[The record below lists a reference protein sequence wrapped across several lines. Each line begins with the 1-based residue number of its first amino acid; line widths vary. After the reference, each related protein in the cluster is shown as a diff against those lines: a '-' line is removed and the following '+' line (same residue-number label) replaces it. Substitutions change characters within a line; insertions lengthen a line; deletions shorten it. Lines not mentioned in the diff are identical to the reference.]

1 MILYHGSNVVVEQPR
16 ILQSE
21 RLLDF
26 GMGFYTTSNKEQAIR
41 WAGRVAE
48 RRETKDQLL
57 SVYDFDLETAQR
69 ELAIVR
75 FEAPDEAWLD
85 FVCLNRRGGEPQKP
99 YDIAIGPVADDDVYG
114 TVLLY
119 EQGILDSESAL
130 KRLKVRVLFDQI
142 LFHTEAALKYCRY
155 LQHEKIGGAV

>member
-1 MILYHGSNVVVEQPR
+1 MILYHGSNVVVVQPK

-41 WAGRVAE
+41 WAGRVAA
-48 RRETKDQLL
+48 RRESKDQVLT
-57 SVYDFDLETAQR
+57 VYEFDLDTAGR
-69 ELAIVR
+69 ELAIVQ
-75 FEAPDEAWLD
+75 FEQPNEAWLD
-85 FVCLNRRGGEPQKP
+85 FVCLNRRGGTPLKP

-130 KRLKVRVLFDQI
+130 KRLKIRVLFDQI
-142 LFHTEAALKYCRY
+142 LFHTEPALDFCRY
-155 LQHEKIGGAV
+155 LRHENVGGVV